1 MKMDLARQKEELER
15 REKALRQRESSHRNF
30 LQMLEL
36 MKYNNVVEWNEECVC
51 AWIQHFLMGASTYTR
66 NVHVTDAWFSRGD
79 DDRERGQAHDLRT
92 PVRDQRLALAQGHGA
107 RSGDARHRASR
118 CPAGNLRKDR

>member
-51 AWIQHFLMGASTYTR
+51 AWIQHFLMGASM
-66 NVHVTDAWFSRGD
+66 
-79 DDRERGQAHDLRT
+79 
-92 PVRDQRLALAQGHGA
+92 
-107 RSGDARHRASR
+107 
-118 CPAGNLRKDR
+118 